1 MTVAEYKIRTVI
13 ILILLL
19 IWAAGAAVKVYI
31 YSVKEQKD
39 LLKKSR
45 RIAWRVAEI
54 PARRGRILDRNGAVL
69 AEDAFCCD
77 LLLLRL
83 PVKEQQRKNLLLKLR
98 ESATASELPEKTAKF
113 PLVLRKNLTAEEI
126 TGFTRIFRRC
136 PEIHV
141 SGRLERRYSGNVG
154 VRKLLGS
161 VAQNDRRE
169 RVGVSGLEQEHDL
182 KLSGRCGQLKVM
194 LDRNGSWIYE
204 TLQVV
209 RQPENGRDVRLSE
222 TIEELEKRGEAGK

>member
-54 PARRGRILDRNGAVL
+54 PARRGRILDRNG
-69 AEDAFCCD
+69 
-77 LLLLRL
+77 
-83 PVKEQQRKNLLLKLR
+83 
-98 ESATASELPEKTAKF
+98 
-113 PLVLRKNLTAEEI
+113 
-126 TGFTRIFRRC
+126 
-136 PEIHV
+136 
-141 SGRLERRYSGNVG
+141 
-154 VRKLLGS
+154 
-161 VAQNDRRE
+161 
-169 RVGVSGLEQEHDL
+169 
-182 KLSGRCGQLKVM
+182 
-194 LDRNGSWIYE
+194 SWIYE